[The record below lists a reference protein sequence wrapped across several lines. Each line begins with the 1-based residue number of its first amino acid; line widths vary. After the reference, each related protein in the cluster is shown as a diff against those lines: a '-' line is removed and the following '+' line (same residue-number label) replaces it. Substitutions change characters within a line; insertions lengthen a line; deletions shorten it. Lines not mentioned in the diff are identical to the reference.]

1 MATRSRAQVPGGVPV
16 TGRAQ
21 TATSENVIWTP
32 RRGAR
37 HQATIRTTLWRHET
51 PHRHHGT
58 GAPQAAFVHC
68 LPCSFGIP
76 LRRRMGATLFPAAT
90 SEPLPLFRAHA
101 HSVLQSLAGEPQA
114 APVSPHSAFA
124 VTPPVHARTVKAAGR
139 LRVDRASHAPF
150 FAQMQIKS
158 SLCLRKSRS
167 CNRSRLRHER
177 AGARAHIYTYADA

>member
-21 TATSENVIWTP
+21 TATSENVIRAP

-114 APVSPHSAFA
+114 APVSPQSAFA
-124 VTPPVHARTVKAAGR
+124 VTPPLHARTVTPPHM
-139 LRVDRASHAPF
+139 RA
-150 FAQMQIKS
+150 
-158 SLCLRKSRS
+158 
-167 CNRSRLRHER
+167 RSRRLVGCASTVHRMRLSLRRCRCRVHC
-177 AGARAHIYTYADA
+177 A